1 MLRIIFINLFIISS
15 LIVNAQNYTSAK
27 IDFFS
32 LAGMKDSSIIF
43 NENKSSIG
51 IELSEAFAENNL
63 LIEDENGNTYPVIF
77 DSHDEKGVFS
87 ELIIFD
93 KPINKIKIKN
103 QLLNDIKIALHLI
116 YVKPIQINYAPLKQN
131 TLCPEPEFIP
141 ASVWRSGL
149 PAPTGN
155 RTIHR
160 ALHNIIHHSAGSNT
174 DTNYTQTV
182 RNIYIYHSQTQGYDD
197 IGYNYV
203 VAPNGQ
209 IYQGRDPQGLAPT
222 DEIFGAH
229 FCAKN
234 TGTMGICYLGNLNL
248 VKPDPRA
255 VNAIVDII
263 AYKISK
269 EQLDPYSFA
278 KHPLTDPNAGN
289 LNYISGHR
297 DGCATECPG
306 DSLYLLIPKIKDSV
320 YHKISNCPLLNVE
333 KEIKGKYIIFP
344 NPNNGEF
351 ELRGMNDQE
360 FLIMSIEG
368 KIIQRVKQG
377 KIKIE
382 KAGIYFLLDENKQVI
397 GKIVVRAF

>member
-1 MLRIIFINLFIISS
+1 MLRLIIFNLLILFSFITK
-15 LIVNAQNYTSAK
+15 AQNYNLTK
-27 IDFFS
+27 IGFFT
-32 LAGMKDSSIIF
+32 LAGMQDTSIIF
-43 NENKSSIG
+43 NTPKTSIG
-51 IELSEAFAENNL
+51 IELSEAFSENK
-63 LIEDENGNTYPVIF
+63 LIIKDENGNSYPLIF
-77 DSHDEKGVFS
+77 DAHDEFGKFS
-87 ELIIFD
+87 ELIVFNTPINKLTITNELNNKIEISVHSIFV
-93 KPINKIKIKN
+93 KPIN
-103 QLLNDIKIALHLI
+103 
-116 YVKPIQINYAPLKQN
+116 INYAPLKQN
-131 TLCPEPEFIP
+131 TLCPEPSFIP
-141 ASVWRSGL
+141 AQVWRSGL
-149 PAPTGN
+149 PAPSGT

-255 VNAIVDII
+255 INSIVEII

-269 EQLDPYSFA
+269 EQLDPYAFA

-306 DSLYLLIPKIKDSV
+306 DSLYLLIPQIKDSV
-320 YHKISNCPLLNVE
+320 NSKISNCPLLSLEQE
-333 KEIKGKYIIFP
+333 KGTGLKIFP

-351 ELRGMNDQE
+351 EISAKGEEE
-360 FLIMSIEG
+360 FFIMSVEG

-382 KAGIYFLLDENKQVI
+382 KPGIYFLLNENKQVI
-397 GKIVVRAF
+397 GKIVVGAF